1 VVASGWLAAALPPCR
16 AGRSKHCVSASCHQ
30 KKNGAEERVHGADEV
45 LGRIL
50 TSTEG
55 VGEIREAYVR
65 CSALREDPDA
75 PSLHFTTA

>member
-1 VVASGWLAAALPPCR
+1 
-16 AGRSKHCVSASCHQ
+16 VSASSHQ
-30 KKNGAEERVHGADEV
+30 KKNGAEEDIHGADEV

-55 VGEIREAYVR
+55 VGEIPEAYVR
-65 CSALREDPDA
+65 CSVLREDPDA